1 MPDNLKIREPE
12 DRTKINI
19 HEAWEVEYW
28 SKKFGV
34 SAAKLKEAV
43 QKVGV
48 SVEKVKAYLSK

>member
-43 QKVGV
+43 QRVGV
-48 SVEKVKAYLSK
+48 SVDKVREYLR

>member
-19 HEAWEVEYW
+19 HEVWEVEYW

-34 SAAKLKEAV
+34 SPAKLREAV
-43 QKVGV
+43 QRVGV
-48 SVEKVKAYLSK
+48 SVDKVRAFLK